1 MTLMQEFLNRSVGWD
16 CMLNEFGNTK
26 STFPPHSIYSTKNG
40 RGQIDIALAGYGKDD
55 IDIVFQDGVLSIS
68 SDGVDKPDDI
78 DYAYNGIAKRSFKTK
93 FAIAKHHEIESAAM
107 ENGMLTIKVVEILP
121 EEKQPKKI
129 TIN

>member
-1 MTLMQEFLNRSVGWD
+1 MARVIL
-16 CMLNEFGNTK
+16 
-26 STFPPHSIYSTKNG
+26 
-40 RGQIDIALAGYGKDD
+40 
-55 IDIVFQDGVLSIS
+55 IS
-68 SDGVDKPDDI
+68 YDKPDDV

-107 ENGMLTIKVVEILP
+107 ENGMLTIKVVEVLP